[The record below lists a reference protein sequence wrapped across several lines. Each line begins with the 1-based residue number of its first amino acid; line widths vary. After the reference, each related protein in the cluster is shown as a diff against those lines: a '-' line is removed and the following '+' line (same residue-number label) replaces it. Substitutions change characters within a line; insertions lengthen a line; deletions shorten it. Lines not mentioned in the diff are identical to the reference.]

1 MRTSKCQR
9 FIPSFSFIS
18 CHFYIPYDSFHQLA
32 LAKDVHYECHFSSF
46 NLKYY
51 QKSPFNHTISKKI
64 IVKKID
70 LIFLQYNRSLKEQK
84 SVQITWSNYLT
95 TSKKLV
101 ILGKK
106 SLIFVFMSTKQDCD
120 MNKNK
125 SAHDTIPLM
134 TQIKFFVVLS
144 DFHSTK
150 AGCDMI
156 PLYINT

>member
-101 ILGKK
+101 ILGKNRWYSCSCQQSRTVIWIK
-106 SLIFVFMSTKQDCD
+106 INQ
-120 MNKNK
+120 
-125 SAHDTIPLM
+125 HM
-134 TQIKFFVVLS
+134 TQSLWWHK
-144 DFHSTK
+144 
-150 AGCDMI
+150 
-156 PLYINT
+156 